1 MSSSEKR
8 LMPRIEALVDELL
21 SPQDEGEL
29 GLFRVGAA
37 MVALNE
43 AGIPTLL
50 QQNTVILDPEQWERP
65 HFLLALRV
73 RNVVYGGNGRYGWE
87 TLGDALQVHLGIK
100 GHYQEIGKSSTITVD
115 SITRLNPQRLDQWED
130 ELARARGIIQS
141 MEPGLTTG
149 KKPKPAL

>member
-1 MSSSEKR
+1 MISEKR

-65 HFLLALRV
+65 HLLLALRV

-100 GHYQEIGKSSTITVD
+100 GHYQEIGKASTITVD

-141 MEPGLTTG
+141 MEPGLATG
-149 KKPKPAL
+149 KKSKPAP